1 MSIDK
6 IDLVRELEYLTNFEQ
21 LGRTLIRL
29 SNSGPEIKSERLD
42 ASKTALAEIGMYVS
56 HLEQERK
63 AYYKSISMYREDKI
77 RAINRALRAEGENE
91 ELKKKLTK
99 LEKAKKLGL

>member
-1 MSIDK
+1 MMSTGK
-6 IDLVRELEYLTNFEQ
+6 IQLVRELEYLTNFEQ
-21 LGRTLIRL
+21 LGRTLISL
-29 SNSGPEIKSERLD
+29 SKEIKSEKLD
-42 ASKTALAEIGMYVS
+42 SSKASLSEIGMYVT
-56 HLEQERK
+56 HLESERK
-63 AYYKSISMYREDKI
+63 AFDKSISMYREDKI

>member
-1 MSIDK
+1 MMSTGK
-6 IDLVRELEYLTNFEQ
+6 IQLVRELEYLTNFEQ
-21 LGRTLIRL
+21 LGRTLISL
-29 SNSGPEIKSERLD
+29 SKEIKSEKLD
-42 ASKTALAEIGMYVS
+42 SSKASLAEIGMYVA
-56 HLEQERK
+56 HLESERK
-63 AYYKSISMYREDKI
+63 AFDKSISMYREDKI

>member
-1 MSIDK
+1 MMSIDK

-21 LGRTLIRL
+21 LGRALI
-29 SNSGPEIKSERLD
+29 SVSKEIKSERLD

>member
-1 MSIDK
+1 MMSTDK

-21 LGRTLIRL
+21 LGRALI
-29 SNSGPEIKSERLD
+29 SVSKEIKSDKLD
-42 ASKTALAEIGMYVS
+42 ESKRALAEIGMYVS

-63 AYYKSISMYREDKI
+63 AYHKSISMYREDKI
-77 RAINRALRAEGENE
+77 RAINRALRVEEQNE

-99 LEKAKKLGL
+99 LEKAKKIGL